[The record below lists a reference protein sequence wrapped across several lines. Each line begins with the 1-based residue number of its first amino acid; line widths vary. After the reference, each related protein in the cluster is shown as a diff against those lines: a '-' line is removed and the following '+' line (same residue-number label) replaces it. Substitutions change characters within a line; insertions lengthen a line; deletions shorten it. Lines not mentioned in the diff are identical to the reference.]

1 MNVPA
6 GEEDNHRG
14 VFLDEAIS
22 SRRRRRRLSD
32 AEEEPGSDGE
42 DHRRVFLD
50 ETVNDDDLSDA
61 EDGPGADG
69 EAIDEA
75 DDSMHI
81 FTGHTGELYT
91 VACSPTDGTLV
102 ATGGGDNK
110 GFLWKMGHGDWA
122 FEIQGHKDS
131 VSSLAFSTDGQ
142 LLASGSFDGLVQ
154 IWDTNSGSLKCALEG
169 SGKDIEWVRWHP
181 KGHLVLAGLDDSTV
195 WMWNADTGSYLNMF
209 SGHTDSVTCGDF
221 TPDGHPYHTKGL
233 TCLTITSDSTLALT
247 GSEDGSVHI
256 VNITTGRVVS
266 SLNAHLD
273 SIEGVGLAKSFPL
286 AATGGVDHKLV
297 VWDLQHSSPRCIC
310 EHEDVVTCLL
320 WLGESKYL
328 ATGCLDGKV
337 RVWDSLSGDCVRT
350 FRGHSEPIQS
360 LAVSA
365 NGKLLVSD
373 SEIAEADGV
382 VGFRRGGG
390 TAAPLPP
397 PPTTA
402 TTPSSRRSV
411 YAIDLSASPVAV
423 HDDLDLCCS
432 ASRSVD
438 LCPFP
443 PRHPNRFPMGVP
455 WVRYCGTYE
464 DLNIN
469 KTGLERIQFWVAG
482 LYVQLNSVLPG
493 DKYECCTIS
502 ASLVTYASILVLQP
516 DLIINAGTAGGFK
529 IELFQILRN

>member
-6 GEEDNHRG
+6 GEEDSHRG
-14 VFLDEAIS
+14 VFLDESDIIQTFDDKD
-22 SRRRRRRLSD
+22 LSD
-32 AEEEPGSDGE
+32 AEGEPGSDGE
-42 DHRRVFLD
+42 DHRRGFLD

-61 EDGPGADG
+61 EDEPGADG

-169 SGKDIEWVRWHP
+169 SGKDVEWVRWHP
-181 KGHLVLAGLDDSTV
+181 KGHLVLAGLDDSTA

-221 TPDGHPYHTKGL
+221 TPDGKQICTGSKDATLRIWNPRTGKTVHVIGGHPYHTKGL

-365 NGKLLVSD
+365 NGKLLVSGVD
-373 SEIAEADGV
+373 S
-382 VGFRRGGG
+382 VG
-390 TAAPLPP
+390 
-397 PPTTA
+397 
-402 TTPSSRRSV
+402 
-411 YAIDLSASPVAV
+411 
-423 HDDLDLCCS
+423 
-432 ASRSVD
+432 
-438 LCPFP
+438 
-443 PRHPNRFPMGVP
+443 
-455 WVRYCGTYE
+455 
-464 DLNIN
+464 
-469 KTGLERIQFWVAG
+469 
-482 LYVQLNSVLPG
+482 
-493 DKYECCTIS
+493 TIS
-502 ASLVTYASILVLQP
+502 ASLVTYASILALQP
-516 DLIINAGTAGGFK
+516 DLIIHASTAGGFK
-529 IELFQILRN
+529 ELMKALIGFIDVAGLYFALTQLTHRNTSQNHKFQAVGLDERQREA